1 MPAARRPPLKPQ
13 DLPPDAAAKV
23 AHLPLWLRD
32 VAAESFQAVDD
43 QGAERAVKERQE
55 AERTHRQQQL
65 ADIAAAALAGDW
77 GKETKAAAERVL
89 AGASPRQA
97 EWASLVLVESI
108 VREEKI
114 RRAKARRG
122 PPPAGRGAP

>member
-1 MPAARRPPLKPQ
+1 MATARRPLEPK
-13 DLPPDAAAKV
+13 DLPPDAATHV
-23 AHLPLWLRD
+23 AHLPAWLQG
-32 VAAESFQAVDD
+32 VAASAFQAVDD
-43 QGAERAVKERQE
+43 QGAQRAIKERQE
-55 AERTHRQQQL
+55 AERTYRQQQL
-65 ADIAAAALAGDW
+65 ADIAAAAIAGDW

-89 AGASPRQA
+89 AGATPRQA